1 MHRNLPLAGCWRH
14 SAHAVCLLCCHAEM
28 RPRGATQVNDFWQLL
43 EVATNERQR
52 VLLGAMN
59 VHLAALS
66 HTIEATVGELLDIQL
81 EEAHIGLEQPSAAQ
95 WHETLDDLFAIGEC
109 CTLWAADDNGVPAA
123 APAVWQRLS

>member
-1 MHRNLPLAGCWRH
+1 MQLTAGWLLEALIASSLPALLQC
-14 SAHAVCLLCCHAEM
+14 SDLPPHAW
-28 RPRGATQVNDFWQLL
+28 QVNDFWQLL

-59 VHLAALS
+59 AHLAALS

-109 CTLWAADDNGVPAA
+109 CDLWVNC
-123 APAVWQRLS
+123 

>member
-1 MHRNLPLAGCWRH
+1 MLGPPP
-14 SAHAVCLLCCHAEM
+14 HAW
-28 RPRGATQVNDFWQLL
+28 QVNDFWQLL
-43 EVATNERQR
+43 EVATNERQL

-59 VHLAALS
+59 AHLAALS

-109 CTLWAADDNGVPAA
+109 CELWVNC
-123 APAVWQRLS
+123 